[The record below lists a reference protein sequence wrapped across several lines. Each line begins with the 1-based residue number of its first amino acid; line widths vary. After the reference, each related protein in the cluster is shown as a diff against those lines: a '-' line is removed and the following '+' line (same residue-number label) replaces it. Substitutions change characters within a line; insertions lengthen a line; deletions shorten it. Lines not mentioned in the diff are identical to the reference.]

1 MLAALRQDESTLDAL
16 LRLLEE
22 SQLGWVL
29 LVFLAVTVV
38 AHVTLAT
45 LVFVHSRKVELQYL
59 PRSGW
64 TLMVL
69 SSGLFAAIAYWIIH
83 VVAAKERKG
92 APESQGLEHQ
102 GPASQE
108 PGSQGPGGT
117 E

>member
-1 MLAALRQDESTLDAL
+1 MLAALRQDESTLEAL

-45 LVFVHSRKVELQYL
+45 LVFVHSRKVELQHL

-83 VVAAKERKG
+83 VVAAKERKAE
-92 APESQGLEHQ
+92 APDGKGPDSQ
-102 GPASQE
+102 ASD
-108 PGSQGPGGT
+108 SRGPGGI